1 MKNRSDKNMKIN
13 TKPESTT
20 KVVNYMGEPAYAL
33 QSKAKL
39 VNLGTTLM
47 FGEPKYYGD
56 TTNEFLKTAAEV
68 GSIDPEFLLK
78 FAQYLRTEMYLR
90 TTPVVLLVETANL
103 TSSKGTGLV
112 RKYAPHIIQRAD
124 ELAEAISAQ
133 LKLFGKPIPASL
145 KRGINDS
152 FRQFNEYDFAKYN
165 RKDEVKLKDVV
176 RLTRP
181 NPAQLNPV
189 YVEKIMKDELDVPY
203 TWEVEISKRG
213 NKPEVWDEL
222 ILSKKMGYMATLRN
236 LNNMIRSGA
245 TELDTALAYL
255 TNEKAVINSKQMPYR
270 YLSAYEAV
278 GRNSETEFFEY
289 DSSKVKRTKSAI
301 ETALELSVLNNVPR
315 IKGKTIIITDNSG
328 SARGD
333 SGGISKMSMHSVRT
347 MADIGNLLGLI
358 GWYVSD
364 NTAFGVFGD
373 ELIICK
379 PDRSKGIL
387 ENFAKVNEAG
397 ELVGQ
402 DTEHGVFTMLKKM
415 INEKIFAD
423 RIIVFSDLQIGDGK
437 DQEYGL
443 HGDRSISVPKLVK
456 MYRQEVNPNFI
467 YYSVSFNGYGNNVI
481 VGDKTVLIGGWSDKL
496 FKFINTVEQDVNA
509 QVKYIENTFGPR
521 QKKTQFFENDE
532 Q

>member
-1 MKNRSDKNMKIN
+1 MKIN

-56 TTNEFLKTAAEV
+56 TTNEFLKTATEV
-68 GSIDPEFLLK
+68 GEKDPEFLLK

-103 TSSKGTGLV
+103 PSSKGSGLV

-133 LKLFGKPIPASL
+133 LKMFGKPIPASL

-152 FRQFNEYDFAKYN
+152 FKQFTEYDFAKYN

-181 NPAQLNPV
+181 SPEQLNPI
-189 YVEKIMKDELDVPY
+189 YVEKLMKDTLDVPY

-222 ILSKKMGYMATLRN
+222 IRSKKMGYMATLRN
-236 LNNMIRSGA
+236 LNNIIRSGA
-245 TELDTALAYL
+245 TELDTALRYI

-278 GRNSETEFFEY
+278 GKNDENGFFEY
-289 DSSKVKRTKSAI
+289 DSSKVMATKNAI
-301 ETALELSVLNNVPR
+301 ETALVISVLNNVPR
-315 IKGKTIIITDNSG
+315 IMGKTVILTDNSG

-333 SGGISKMSMHSVRT
+333 PGGISKMSMHSVRT

-373 ELIICK
+373 ELIMCQ
-379 PDRSKGIL
+379 PDRSKGML
-387 ENFAKVNEAG
+387 ANFAEINRAG
-397 ELVGQ
+397 ERVGQ
-402 DTEHGVFTMLKKM
+402 STEQGVFTMLKKM
-415 INEKIFAD
+415 INENIFAD

-437 DQEYGL
+437 NVEYGL
-443 HGDRSISVPKLVK
+443 HGDKSVSVPELVK
-456 MYRQEVNPNFI
+456 TYRRNVNPNFI
-467 YYSVSFNGYGNNVI
+467 YYSVSFNGYGNNVVI
-481 VGDKTVLIGGWSDKL
+481 GDKTVLIGGWSDKL
-496 FKFINTVEQDVNA
+496 FKFINTVEQDANA
-509 QVKYIENTFGPR
+509 QVKYIENNFGL
-521 QKKTQFFENDE
+521 QKNKTQFFENDE
-532 Q
+532 